1 MFLLPRD
8 YFEEVGGGFLREEGV
23 AERGGGGWER
33 GSKQVSYP
41 HGPSTV

>member
-23 AERGGGGWER
+23 AERGGEAAGSR
-33 GSKQVSYP
+33 GANR
-41 HGPSTV
+41 